1 MKNKLFFK
9 TIAILLPVFIVA
21 IIIFNVII
29 NSSFDKIINQLADS
43 RTENTLKEV
52 NTVLSTSSDFA
63 TLLSRTAVTTYNTL
77 DKTQNA
83 KILEQYVSSND
94 IIFGAGFWYEPYQ
107 YNIEEKYYGPYVYR
121 DGTNLVFTEDYATE
135 EYDYPNSD
143 WYQLAK
149 NNKDKVI
156 WTSYYDESMGI
167 VFLTT
172 AKAITDTN
180 GNVIGVVSCDL
191 DLSVLSSKVNDWVIG
206 DNGITFLL
214 SSESKYIAL
223 SNSEDDKINTD
234 ITKDNSKLLSSIGKK
249 ISNINNFSSS
259 DYKGYIVNVTT
270 IDSVNWKVGTLIKRS
285 DLYGVVTI
293 LTLLIVG
300 VSIILLSIVF
310 VLIRS
315 IIKTIRSI
323 LHITNELENGNL
335 SVQIENNKTDELGQ
349 LINGINKMANSFR
362 AVISDIINSSKAI
375 SQASASSEK
384 ISVEMNNK
392 SKIQTTALS
401 EITQAMEDMSSSI
414 TDVTNSTNNL
424 AEIMNNTL
432 DNGNYAKSNANEA
445 VEISQKGKTDMD
457 EIIVEMET
465 IKISTTQLS
474 DSVVQAGDSVEEIR
488 NIIKLIENIANQT
501 NLLALNAAIEAARAG
516 EAGKGFSVVADEIRK
531 LSEETSQSTKQIS
544 NLVQKVVDVIQAA
557 VEATNKNVENI
568 NTNAVS
574 INGAVETFDHIYQ
587 AVEKTN
593 EALNTIIDDVK
604 NINNITHNLVD
615 VTEKQAAGTE
625 EIFATVENISNIS
638 KEVYDGSNEVVKSS
652 ENSTNVINELK
663 RHVSKFKVE

>member
-9 TIAILLPVFIVA
+9 TMAILLPVFIIA

-77 DKTQNA
+77 DKTQNVEM
-83 KILEQYVSSND
+83 LEQYVSSND

-107 YNIEEKYYGPYVYR
+107 YNTDEKYYGPYVYR
-121 DGTNLVFTEDYATE
+121 DGENLVFTEDYATE

-149 NNKDKVI
+149 NNKDRVI

-172 AKAITDTN
+172 AKAITDAN

-214 SSESKYIAL
+214 SSENKYIAL
-223 SNSEDDKINTD
+223 SNSEHDKINTD
-234 ITKDNSKLLSSIGKK
+234 ITEDNSKLLSSIGKK
-249 ISNINNFSSS
+249 ITNSNNFNSS

-293 LTLLIVG
+293 LTLLIIG

-315 IIKTIRSI
+315 IIKTIGSI
-323 LHITNELENGNL
+323 LHTTKELENGNL
-335 SVQIENNKTDELGQ
+335 AVQIENNRTDELGQ

-362 AVISDIINSSKAI
+362 SVISDIINSSKSI